1 MKGGS
6 TAYNSVNALYNSNC
20 LTNHTNEVNFG
31 GGNAKIAGTIA
42 ETQTGGGH
50 SPADFGNA
58 FTATRDFIGVGQCDT
73 PTTKATVTQKAGR
86 RRRRRR
92 KSSRRTR
99 KSSRRSRKSTRRSR
113 KSTRRSRKSSRRRRQ
128 RGGNKIPNQPLW
140 GDKVQINH
148 PGNQVAGHVQLDGQ
162 TFSAVADPFR
172 VLPGPHAARITGDLN
187 ASGYEGVSSGR
198 FSGGK
203 RRRRRSRRTNRR

>member
-92 KSSRRTR
+92 KSSRR
-99 KSSRRSRKSTRRSR
+99 
-113 KSTRRSRKSSRRRRQ
+113 SRKSSRRRRQ

-203 RRRRRSRRTNRR
+203 RRRRRRTKRT

>member
-99 KSSRRSRKSTRRSR
+99 KSSRRSRKS
-113 KSTRRSRKSSRRRRQ
+113 SRRRRQ

-148 PGNQVAGHVQLDGQ
+148 PGNQVAGHVKLDGQ
-162 TFSAVADPFR
+162 TFSAVSDPFR
-172 VLPGPHAARITGDLN
+172 VLPGPHAARITGELN
-187 ASGYEGVSSGR
+187 ASGYEGVPSGR
-198 FSGGK
+198 YSGGK
-203 RRRRRSRRTNRR
+203 RRRRRRTKRR